1 MLPLSVDLAPA
12 GKLSR
17 SSALT
22 VLPVREHRAECA
34 RESRVFAKL
43 LAAAAA
49 LLTGCSFDRA
59 GLLFEESLVDE
70 QVADA
75 VADTRVVLVDAQPE
89 DTSAL
94 ADTAGDSSGDTAD
107 TADARD
113 TATPCAEP
121 GSVSSGEHC
130 YFPIAGPFAFGA
142 AVDACAAATPP
153 AHLVSITSSAE
164 QLVAQRVGSGDR
176 WIGLRKHA
184 DEPSAKTSFDW
195 ITGEVATYDNWA
207 SGDPNGGHN
216 CARMTATGTWA
227 DFACTNTFPAICE
240 RE

>member
-1 MLPLSVDLAPA
+1 M
-12 GKLSR
+12 
-17 SSALT
+17 
-22 VLPVREHRAECA
+22 
-34 RESRVFAKL
+34 FAKRL
-43 LAAAAA
+43 VAAAA
-49 LLTGCSFDRA
+49 LLSGCSFDRS
-59 GLLFEESLVDE
+59 GLRGDESLVDE

-75 VADTRVVLVDAQPE
+75 VADTAV
-89 DTSAL
+89 AL
-94 ADTAGDSSGDTAD
+94 ADAPPDDTGVLAD
-107 TADARD
+107 TGRDAVADTTDAADSRD

-121 GSVSSGEHC
+121 GSVRSGEHC

-164 QLVAQRVGSGDR
+164 QLVAERIGSGDR

-184 DEPSAKTSFDW
+184 DEPTAKSSFDW